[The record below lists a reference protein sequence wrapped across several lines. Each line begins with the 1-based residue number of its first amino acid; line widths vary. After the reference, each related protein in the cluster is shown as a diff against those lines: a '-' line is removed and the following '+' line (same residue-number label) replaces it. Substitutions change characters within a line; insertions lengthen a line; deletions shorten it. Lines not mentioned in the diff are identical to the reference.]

1 MSKENYRILIPTN
14 RSVFLSQ
21 ICKFYK
27 EQDLKVTIV
36 HNFILKK
43 KLKKNKKIKFLYLKN
58 SVANRLVFALKNIKE
73 KYVCIIG
80 DDDFIFKDSII
91 KSVEFLDKN
100 KNYSDAQ
107 GLHHR
112 FEVYGKKTKLFPCHI
127 KAMMGFKSDFQTP
140 LGRVFQSFTYKF
152 IDKFYSVMR
161 TKDLYKITKS
171 SIPLENYSRVSVE
184 YYWIV
189 CCALMGKGKILN
201 NLHCF
206 RREHKKND
214 TKLSKE
220 KGLDASLEDPEFR
233 KIFYNCIKK
242 FQKIKKIK
250 KIISK
255 NQLFFILNIFKLK
268 IRLKGKFITIR
279 KLFEL
284 IRFLREKKL
293 EPNYKTLF
301 QREVDKYNKIK
312 KIVL

>member
-14 RSVFLSQ
+14 RSDFLSQ

-36 HNFILKK
+36 HDFILKK
-43 KLKKNKKIKFLYLKN
+43 KYKKNKKIKFLYLKN
-58 SVANRLVFALKNIKE
+58 SVANRLKFALKNIKE

-91 KSVEFLDKN
+91 KSVKFLEKN

-112 FEVYGKKTKLFPCHI
+112 FEVCGKRTKLYPRHI

-152 IDKFYSVMR
+152 VDKFYSVMK
-161 TKDLYKITKS
+161 TKDVYKIAKS

-189 CCALMGKGKILN
+189 CCALMGKSKILN

-214 TKLSKE
+214 AKLSKE
-220 KGLDASLEDPEFR
+220 KSLDESLSDPEFR

-242 FQKIKKIK
+242 FQKLKKIK

-255 NQLFFILNIFKLK
+255 NQLFFLLNIFKLK
-268 IRLKGKFITIR
+268 IKLKGRFTSIR
-279 KLFEL
+279 KIFEL

-293 EPNYKTLF
+293 EIDYRTMIKKEAN
-301 QREVDKYNKIK
+301 KYNKIQ